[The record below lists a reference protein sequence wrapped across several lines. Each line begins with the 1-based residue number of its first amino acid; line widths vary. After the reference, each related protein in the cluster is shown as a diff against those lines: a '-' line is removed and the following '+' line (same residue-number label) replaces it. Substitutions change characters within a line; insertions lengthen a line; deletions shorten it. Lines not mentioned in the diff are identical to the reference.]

1 MLFGFNIKKLIITAF
16 SSIDRPYFK
25 AGMFG
30 LVKLNQIFFEITAT
44 D

>member
-30 LVKLNQIFFEITAT
+30 L